1 MGDIPIQKRVHTSL
15 PFQPPISPT
24 PPSGTATLF
33 KMAET
38 TTGDRDFL
46 PDDIHNRPDE
56 FKIEQGLHAGQLPF
70 LDQTGDVTVEIH
82 PRAQPELSKDVS
94 AIKAVGDRD
103 ELFKRERDG
112 WEG

>member
-1 MGDIPIQKRVHTSL
+1 
-15 PFQPPISPT
+15 
-24 PPSGTATLF
+24 
-33 KMAET
+33 MAET

-56 FKIEQGLHAGQLPF
+56 FKIEQGLHSGQLPF

>member
-1 MGDIPIQKRVHTSL
+1 
-15 PFQPPISPT
+15 
-24 PPSGTATLF
+24 
-33 KMAET
+33 MANIAK
-38 TTGDRDFL
+38 GAKNLL

-56 FKIEQGLHAGQLPF
+56 FKIEQGLHADQLPF